1 MPWPQGQ
8 SSAALSG
15 RVISP
20 PDRTCQRSSSTNCRT
35 MWKNFATQ
43 RSLDIWGSCAVLE
56 PQSCDV
62 LTITYALNSRMPV
75 GAAGVHLPGTG
86 ELNEPVAFPHAAEKH
101 REICTSL
108 TFEIAAGL
116 LASDSRISIRAA
128 RDAPGSSRSEGGNR
142 IWIERRSCRML
153 MEFGGIQG

>member
-20 PDRTCQRSSSTNCRT
+20 PDRPCQRSSSTNCRT
-35 MWKNFATQ
+35 MWKKFSRP
-43 RSLDIWGSCAVLE
+43 RSPYIWGPCAVLE

-62 LTITYALNSRMPV
+62 LTITYALDHRMPE
-75 GAAGVHLPGTG
+75 GAAVGHLSGNG
-86 ELNEPVAFPHAAEKH
+86 DLNEPVAFPHAAEKH

-116 LASDSRISIRAA
+116 LASDSRISIRAT
-128 RDAPGSSRSEGGNR
+128 RDAAGSSLTEGGNR
-142 IWIERRSCRML
+142 AWIERRLIEC
-153 MEFGGIQG
+153 